1 MTYRHKEAKDT
12 YERHGKI
19 APNTVSGNDKGNSK
33 HEKYAQD
40 WDKPSGALEGTPYS
54 KYQGSIMSRN
64 KSTVKKNLNNLKQ
77 D

>member
-1 MTYRHKEAKDT
+1 MVHKEAKET
-12 YERHGKI
+12 YSRGAKL

-40 WDKPSGALEGTPYS
+40 WDKPSGVLESTPYS
-54 KYQGSIMSRN
+54 KYQDSIQKRNMS
-64 KSTVKKNLNNLKQ
+64 TEKKNLNHLKQ